1 MKLIEMLSLE
11 KGLQPSTGFLF
22 GLSGCSVSHLPGS
35 GGVKMLKD
43 RMSTSIVPKVTM
55 QQVTDTKG

>member
-35 GGVKMLKD
+35 RGVKD
-43 RMSTSIVPKVTM
+43 A
-55 QQVTDTKG
+55 KG